1 MNELALFAG
10 AGGGIL
16 GGHLLGWR
24 CVCAVEIDEY
34 ARRVLIGRQNDG
46 CLRPFPIWDDITTF
60 DGRPWSGR
68 VDVVT
73 GGFPCQDI
81 SCAGGGGELKQAD
94 LDCGNRW
101 RGSSVKFD
109 LNTSSWRTVL
119 SLFPEDLQ
127 WSSVILPRWGMMRSG
142 ELWER
147 ITPVLHTNEIVS
159 GSWPT
164 PVASEGR
171 DNNVSWA
178 ALARADKGGRIARR
192 MASLGLPETQQTAK
206 AALNPNWVE
215 WLMGWPIGWTDCDA
229 SATDRF
235 RQWCASHGKP
245 STKSSH
251 E

>member
-1 MNELALFAG
+1 MSWHYSRALEAEFSAVTCLAGDASAPLRSTSTQGKSSSSGRTMDVSDHSQSGMTSQHSMGNLGLDSWMSSLGGSLAKTSL
-10 AGGGIL
+10 APGGG
-16 GGHLLGWR
+16 
-24 CVCAVEIDEY
+24 V
-34 ARRVLIGRQNDG
+34 
-46 CLRPFPIWDDITTF
+46 
-60 DGRPWSGR
+60 
-68 VDVVT
+68 
-73 GGFPCQDI
+73 
-81 SCAGGGGELKQAD
+81 ELKQAD

-147 ITPVLHTNEIVS
+147 ITPVLHTRETES

-229 SATDRF
+229 SATDKF
-235 RQWCASHGKP
+235 QQWCALHGKP

>member
-1 MNELALFAG
+1 MSWHYSQALEEESLAVTCLAG
-10 AGGGIL
+10 DASARLRSTSTQDGCSSNGRTTDVSDHSQSGTTSQHLTGNLGLDSWMSSL
-16 GGHLLGWR
+16 GGSLAKTSL
-24 CVCAVEIDEY
+24 A
-34 ARRVLIGRQNDG
+34 
-46 CLRPFPIWDDITTF
+46 P
-60 DGRPWSGR
+60 
-68 VDVVT
+68 
-73 GGFPCQDI
+73 
-81 SCAGGGGELKQAD
+81 GGGEELKQPGPD
-94 LDCGNRW
+94 SGNTW
-101 RGSSVKFD
+101 RGLSGRFD
-109 LNTSSWRTVL
+109 LNTSSWKTAL
-119 SLFPEDLQ
+119 CLFPEALP
-127 WSSVILPRWGMMRSG
+127 WSSVILPRWGMMQSG

-171 DNNVSWA
+171 DNNVSWS

-206 AALNPNWVE
+206 AALNPSWVE

-229 SATDRF
+229 SATDKF